1 MSRSFNINFL
11 GNAKHILGRRITR
24 DRSNGCNYLS
34 QFEYVC
40 KILKRFNLE
49 NAKPLSTPLSMH
61 VKRSKD
67 ESPKSD
73 NEMQF
78 MSKILYQSV
87 VGSLMYNMIAT
98 RLALHL

>member
-1 MSRSFNINFL
+1 MYSQ
-11 GNAKHILGRRITR
+11 
-24 DRSNGCNYLS
+24 DRSNECIYLS
-34 QFEYVC
+34 QSEHIC
-40 KILKRFNLE
+40 KMPKNFIME
-49 NAKPLSTPLSMH
+49 SAKPLSTPLSMH